1 MAVRRWL
8 GDTLMNA
15 GLVSRQQL
23 DEALAVQNTTGQKLG
38 QTLVSLGYLTDA
50 ALYGLIARIQGLGP
64 AAVHEGA
71 GLAYAA
77 AVVVCALLARD
88 RRTGR
93 RRASDA
99 ADVVGS
105 DTCCVEALPVLGTH
119 RPPM

>member
-50 ALYGLIARIQGLGP
+50 ALLQTLCADAGIPFLSEAEIQPDP
-64 AAVHEGA
+64 AAVALIPVELP
-71 GLAYAA
+71 GLT
-77 AVVVCALLARD
+77 D
-88 RRTGR
+88 RQPATT
-93 RRASDA
+93 RAM
-99 ADVVGS
+99 
-105 DTCCVEALPVLGTH
+105 L
-119 RPPM
+119 